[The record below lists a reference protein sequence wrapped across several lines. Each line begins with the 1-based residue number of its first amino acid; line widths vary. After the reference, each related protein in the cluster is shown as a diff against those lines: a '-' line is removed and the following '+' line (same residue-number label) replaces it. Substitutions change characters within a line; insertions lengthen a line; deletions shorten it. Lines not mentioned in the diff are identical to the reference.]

1 MKRRGFISLLGGAA
15 AWPLTARAQQPMP
28 VVGFLSTESADEWTE
43 RVHWFRQ
50 GLAQIGYVE
59 GRNVAIEYRW
69 AEGQNDRLPGLA
81 TELVRLPAAVIAV
94 GGVPALRAARA
105 ATNSTPIVFQI
116 GVDPVD
122 AGFVASLSH
131 PGGNL
136 TGATN
141 LSIALG
147 PKRLELLHDTIPSAR
162 IVALLVD
169 PTNSVSETETRNTQ
183 VAAERLGLEFHAL
196 HATSEQGFDAVFAAL
211 DELKAGGLII
221 GNTGVFNARAAQL
234 GALSLRHAIPAIFQ
248 TRGFAAGGGLM
259 SYGTSFPEGFRIIG
273 GYTGRILKGEKPAD
287 LPVQQSTKV
296 ELIIN
301 LKTANALGL
310 TIPLSLLGRADEVIE

>member
-1 MKRRGFISLLGGAA
+1 
-15 AWPLTARAQQPMP
+15 MP

-81 TELVRLPAAVIAV
+81 TELVRLPASVIAV

-105 ATNSTPIVFQI
+105 ATSSTPIVFQI

-169 PTNSVSETETRNTQ
+169 PTNSVSETEIRNTQ
-183 VAAERLGLEFHAL
+183 VAAEGLGLEFHAL

-221 GNTGVFNARAAQL
+221 GDTCVFNARAEQL

>member
-28 VVGFLSTESADEWTE
+28 VVGFLSPESADEWTE